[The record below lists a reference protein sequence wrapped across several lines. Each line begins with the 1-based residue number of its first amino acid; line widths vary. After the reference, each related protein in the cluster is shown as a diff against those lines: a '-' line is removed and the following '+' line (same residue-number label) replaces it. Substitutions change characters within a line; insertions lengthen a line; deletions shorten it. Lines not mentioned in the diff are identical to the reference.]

1 MNQSSPS
8 ITNITVKMETN
19 TKKMDVIKKKVSTH
33 FGNLFSKE
41 GSKNQF
47 VPRRKNHGNCLY
59 WGVLFFT
66 AQLNQ
71 LQIVEESFLM
81 DSSFYESSFS
91 VGLPYSMAHNNV
103 GQGTM
108 DYCV

>member
-1 MNQSSPS
+1 MNQSSSS
-8 ITNITVKMETN
+8 IVNTTIKMKTN
-19 TKKMDVIKKKVSTH
+19 TEKMDVIKKKVSTH

-47 VPRRKNHGNCLY
+47 VSRRKTHGNCLY
-59 WGVLFFT
+59 WGVLLFM

-71 LQIVEESFLM
+71 LQIVEESFFM
-81 DSSFYESSFS
+81 DSSFYEASFS

-103 GQGTM
+103 DQGTM

>member
-1 MNQSSPS
+1 MNQPSPS
-8 ITNITVKMETN
+8 ITNVTVKRETN

-33 FGNLFSKE
+33 FENLFSKE

-47 VPRRKNHGNCLY
+47 VSRRKNYGNCLY
-59 WGVLFFT
+59 WGVLFVT

-81 DSSFYESSFS
+81 DSSFYEASFY